1 MSEHQWSIEQ
11 WLDIKHDFV
20 DLVKGYFMRSI
31 ENDIAHVT
39 RFQQLTYEEI
49 LRNPESGSS
58 LTELL
63 RDIYTKL
70 KNNLGRRPRGS
81 ADREAAPGDTPPDDT
96 PSDEPSRS
104 STRRRRRRPIIGG
117 SKRRMTRRRTTG

>member
-1 MSEHQWSIEQ
+1 
-11 WLDIKHDFV
+11 
-20 DLVKGYFMRSI
+20 MRSI
-31 ENDIAHVT
+31 ENDIAHLT

-63 RDIYTKL
+63 REIYTRL

-81 ADREAAPGDTPPDDT
+81 ADREAPPGDTPP
-96 PSDEPSRS
+96 DEPSRS

>member
-1 MSEHQWSIEQ
+1 MPEQQWSIEQ
-11 WLDIKHDFV
+11 WRDIKHDFV
-20 DLVKGYFMRSI
+20 DPVKGYFMRSI
-31 ENDIAHVT
+31 ENDIAHLA

-63 RDIYTKL
+63 RDIYTML

-81 ADREAAPGDTPPDDT
+81 AGRET
-96 PSDEPSRS
+96 PSGETPRS
-104 STRRRRRRPIIGG
+104 STTRRRRRSIIGG
-117 SKRRMTRRRTTG
+117 SKRRMTRKQTTG